1 MTTLRTER
9 LVLDTPRESDVDAVF
24 QACQDPEIRRWVP
37 LPDPYTRE
45 SADFFVRSY
54 VAHGSASGSY
64 TVWAIRIDDDP
75 LIGVVEVRKDQVAGS
90 ASTGCWL
97 APVARGHGFMGEAL
111 KRVAEHALDP
121 AGLGF
126 TRLRW
131 ESLEGNEASRRLAES
146 VGFVFEADAAH
157 EVEFHGEPQ
166 TAIVGT
172 MRSADGAGRL

>member
-45 SADFFVRSY
+45 SAEFFVRSY

-75 LIGVVEVRKDQVAGS
+75 LIGVVEVRKDEGAGS

-97 APVARGHGFMGEAL
+97 APAPRGHGYMREAL
-111 KRVAEHALDP
+111 KRVVEYALDP

-146 VGFVFEADAAH
+146 VGFVFEADAVH
-157 EVEFHGEPQ
+157 EVEFHGGPQ

-172 MRSADGAGRL
+172 LRSADGAGRL